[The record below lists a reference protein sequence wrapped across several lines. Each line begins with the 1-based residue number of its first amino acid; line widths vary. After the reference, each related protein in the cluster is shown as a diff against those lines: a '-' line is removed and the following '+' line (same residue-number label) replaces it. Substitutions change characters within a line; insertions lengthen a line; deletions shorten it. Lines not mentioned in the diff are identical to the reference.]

1 MIVITLFILRDINQM
16 LMDAILQIVNIT
28 LTLERAGY
36 VIKHFC
42 LAVQDEEKD
51 LKKKNKKN
59 TILFKIKKCNIV
71 AKRRNKFRKYLFQ

>member
-16 LMDAILQIVNIT
+16 FMDAILQIVNIT

-42 LAVQDEEKD
+42 LAIQDEKKD
-51 LKKKNKKN
+51 LKKTKKKHY
-59 TILFKIKKCNIV
+59 TI
-71 AKRRNKFRKYLFQ
+71 

>member
-16 LMDAILQIVNIT
+16 FMDAILQIVNI
-28 LTLERAGY
+28 TLERAGY

-51 LKKKNKKN
+51 LKKTKKQQHY
-59 TILFKIKKCNIV
+59 TI
-71 AKRRNKFRKYLFQ
+71 

>member
-16 LMDAILQIVNIT
+16 FMDAILQIVNIT

-36 VIKHFC
+36 VAKHFC

-51 LKKKNKKN
+51 
-59 TILFKIKKCNIV
+59 
-71 AKRRNKFRKYLFQ
+71 

>member
-16 LMDAILQIVNIT
+16 FMDAILQIVNIT

-36 VIKHFC
+36 VVKHFC

-51 LKKKNKKN
+51 
-59 TILFKIKKCNIV
+59 
-71 AKRRNKFRKYLFQ
+71 

>member
-51 LKKKNKKN
+51 LKKKN

>member
-16 LMDAILQIVNIT
+16 FMDAILQIVNIT

-51 LKKKNKKN
+51 LKKTKKKTTLYYLKLKNV
-59 TILFKIKKCNIV
+59 I
-71 AKRRNKFRKYLFQ
+71 